1 MRWPTASSTASRA
14 GSLLSHP
21 PLPALPHKL
30 LTPQPAPGCVAH
42 THSGLPRALRG
53 GTRRHHNRNGTRTPR
68 VSASRHPRHAP
79 TRMPRSCTWPPCAA
93 HDRHRDTC
101 NTPTAA
107 PPAPRV
113 ARTSGDPSSLHPLAP
128 AACARIKRAVQG
140 WLSTAASANQLQ
152 LQCTTKTTRR
162 PPSARASAL
171 ARPFG
176 AAPREPQIHISTASC
191 AMPCTPLAQDL
202 QGHAPAQRAA
212 PNRRPRPVRTRAAPT
227 GLTPRLHTAGVG
239 GAGAPAREGEGRRR
253 SRCAR
258 ILTRLPAPQNW
269 ATASPTHTRAR
280 HPTPHHAR
288 ARANPG
294 HAGPELARWALLCSD
309 DSSHGVPAA
318 GSQRHG

>member
-113 ARTSGDPSSLHPLAP
+113 ARTSGGRLRPRTTRCPRTDQTRRSGLAQHRSERQIAP
-128 AACARIKRAVQG
+128 AAVHHKNHSPAPVGQSQCP
-140 WLSTAASANQLQ
+140 STAL
-152 LQCTTKTTRR
+152 RR
-162 PPSARASAL
+162 GPS
-171 ARPFG
+171 G
-176 AAPREPQIHISTASC
+176 AADPHLHSELR
-191 AMPCTPLAQDL
+191 
-202 QGHAPAQRAA
+202 HA
-212 PNRRPRPVRTRAAPT
+212 
-227 GLTPRLHTAGVG
+227 LHTARTRPPETRTCAAGRARLPPASRTHARCSHRVDAQTAHGRCWRRNGSGVG
-239 GAGAPAREGEGRRR
+239 G
-253 SRCAR
+253 
-258 ILTRLPAPQNW
+258 
-269 ATASPTHTRAR
+269 
-280 HPTPHHAR
+280 
-288 ARANPG
+288 
-294 HAGPELARWALLCSD
+294 
-309 DSSHGVPAA
+309 
-318 GSQRHG
+318 